1 MREHSSTCLSLTIA
15 RRAQEQTLQM
25 SPRKSNWGNCKIQTG
40 KQSSFN
46 MLSKVLFTSNPQ
58 CDFIGDL
65 NMKIVTIK
73 FSRGRMPMFVFLVI
87 SRVTCN

>member
-1 MREHSSTCLSLTIA
+1 
-15 RRAQEQTLQM
+15 
-25 SPRKSNWGNCKIQTG
+25 
-40 KQSSFN
+40 

-73 FSRGRMPMFVFLVI
+73 FSRGGMPMFVFLVFF
-87 SRVTCN
+87 SCNVQSNFQGDFIEGRCLYL